1 MHSPKLSQVVV
12 AFAVAMATSPA
23 ALAEGAPP
31 TVKGAEQFHL
41 TEAPQT
47 TAALEAAIAKADS
60 DLFDA
65 VFIQCDSD
73 KVAGMLTEDFR
84 FLHDKGGLTPTK
96 AQFVANLR
104 KGCAQQAAGTD
115 FRARRELI
123 PGTMQV
129 WPINNYGAVEFGE
142 HNFYARIPG
151 KPDQL
156 TETGQFMILW
166 HHVDG
171 KWLMSE
177 SISYGHKLA
186 R

>member
-1 MHSPKLSQVVV
+1 MRAITVLPV
-12 AFAVAMATSPA
+12 ALACAMALLPVARADDA
-23 ALAEGAPP
+23 AP

-41 TEAPQT
+41 TQAPQT
-47 TAALEAAIAKADS
+47 TAALEAAIAQADA

-65 VFIQCDSD
+65 VFIQCDTD

-84 FLHDKGGLTPTK
+84 FLHDKGGLTASK
-96 AQFVANLR
+96 AAFIANFK

-115 FRARRELI
+115 FRARRELV

-142 HNFYARIPG
+142 HKFYARIPG
-151 KPDQL
+151 KPDTL
-156 TETGQFMILW
+156 TETGSFMILW
-166 HHVDG
+166 RNEGG
-171 KWLMSE
+171 KWLMAE

-186 R
+186 Q